1 MPATPEARKGRHSHA
16 LHERCPGRRM
26 KQRDVLLAVVVMLV
40 WALNFPISKLGF
52 VDFPPI
58 LFMALRFAIVAA
70 LLCPFFHPPRAK
82 LKQIMLVSVTLGTFH
97 FSLMFSGLARTDSA
111 TAALLVQSQVPFA
124 ALLAALFFKDRLT
137 PRSMIG
143 MAIALLGIALIV
155 GEPRFGTDP
164 LPVAMILG
172 AAFAWAVANIQFK
185 QIGAIDGFALT
196 GWMAFFACPQLLI
209 LSLILEDHHL
219 AAITHAGW
227 HGWGA
232 IAYGAIVITILSYGL
247 WYPLMR
253 KYAVNQ
259 VIPYTLLIPALT
271 VAGSYLILGDPLD
284 LPFRLRR
291 ADAFLR
297 RAIPVVTPT
306 PPPPPAPSPRF
317 HIPSAPPHIH

>member
-1 MPATPEARKGRHSHA
+1 
-16 LHERCPGRRM
+16 M
-26 KQRDVLLAVVVMLV
+26 KPRDVLLALVVMLV

-124 ALLAALFFKDRLT
+124 ALLAALVFKDRLT
-137 PRSMIG
+137 ARSIVG

-155 GEPRFGTDP
+155 GEPRFGSDP

-185 QIGAIDGFALT
+185 QIGPIDGFALT
-196 GWMAFFACPQLLI
+196 GWMAFFACPQLFV

-232 IAYGAIVITILSYGL
+232 VAYGAIVITILSYGL

-259 VIPYTLLIPALT
+259 VIPYTLLIPPLT
-271 VAGSYLILGDPLD
+271 VAGSYLILGDRLD
-284 LPFRLRR
+284 WQSVLGGATTIVGVAIIVLRR
-291 ADAFLR
+291 
-297 RAIPVVTPT
+297 
-306 PPPPPAPSPRF
+306 APSPR
-317 HIPSAPPHIH
+317 SAPAR